1 LYLAKQT
8 PAVELLKKLTVL
20 EAGCTMAGFARP
32 IRKGHLRPEMN
43 PSGRKDSGAK
53 NGTVLKLLPSRR
65 SRLDDRR
72 KSWSVCSH
80 LSHPDRLL
88 DYYMGS
94 GSIMVLLG
102 KCFCHECYEMVLS
115 RRDLKE
121 FMASCQHMTDL
132 MFQENFIDPLIQI
145 NREVFRTKR
154 KLTGEDTTQW
164 TWIGCPHISKEG
176 QLESLY
182 TGCDPVFFYEGFV
195 TCNDCIEVV
204 PTASL
209 YLQTLLECEAMT
221 DDQLQDRVID
231 QLYPI
236 NRTTMEAVRHYK
248 R

>member
-1 LYLAKQT
+1 
-8 PAVELLKKLTVL
+8 VL
-20 EAGCTMAGFARP
+20 EAGYTMGVFADP
-32 IRKGHLRPEMN
+32 IRKVYLFSEKTL
-43 PSGRKDSGAK
+43 SGKKGSGAK
-53 NGTVLKLLPSRR
+53 NGTALRLLPSRR
-65 SRLDDRR
+65 SRLDDER

-80 LSHPDRLL
+80 LSHPESLL

-121 FMASCQHMTDL
+121 FMDSCQHMTDKR
-132 MFQENFIDPLIQI
+132 FQEDFIDLLFQI
-145 NREVFRTKR
+145 NRKVFRSKR
-154 KLTGEDTTQW
+154 TITGEYTNEW
-164 TWIGCPHISKEG
+164 TWTCCPHVSKEG

-182 TGCDPVFFYEGFV
+182 TGCNPIFFYEDFV
-195 TCNDCIEVV
+195 TCNDCSEVV

-236 NRTTMEAVRHYK
+236 NRGILEAVGHYK

>member
-1 LYLAKQT
+1 
-8 PAVELLKKLTVL
+8 
-20 EAGCTMAGFARP
+20 MAGFARP
-32 IRKGHLRPEMN
+32 IRKGHLRPETN
-43 PSGRKDSGAK
+43 PSGRKDTSAK

-65 SRLDDRR
+65 SRLDKRR
-72 KSWSVCSH
+72 KSCSICHICPILTVCWTITWVLVPSWSCSVNVFAM
-80 LSHPDRLL
+80 SATRWFYPEET
-88 DYYMGS
+88 S
-94 GSIMVLLG
+94 KS
-102 KCFCHECYEMVLS
+102 
-115 RRDLKE
+115 

-195 TCNDCIEVV
+195 SCNDFIEVV

-209 YLQTLLECEAMT
+209 FC
-221 DDQLQDRVID
+221 RPCCNV
-231 QLYPI
+231 
-236 NRTTMEAVRHYK
+236 K
-248 R
+248 S

>member
-1 LYLAKQT
+1 
-8 PAVELLKKLTVL
+8 VL
-20 EAGCTMAGFARP
+20 EAGYTMAGFARP
-32 IRKGHLRPEMN
+32 IRKGHLRPETN

-115 RRDLKE
+115 RRDLKD

-164 TWIGCPHISKEG
+164 TWIGCPHVSKEG

>member
-1 LYLAKQT
+1 V
-8 PAVELLKKLTVL
+8 P
-20 EAGCTMAGFARP
+20 EAGYMMADFVRP
-32 IRKGHLRPEMN
+32 IRKGQLRSETN
-43 PSGRKDSGAK
+43 LSGRKGSGAR
-53 NGTVLKLLPSRR
+53 NDTALRLLPSRR
-65 SRLDDRR
+65 SGLDDRR

-80 LSHPDRLL
+80 LSHPESLL

-94 GSIMVLLG
+94 GSIMILLG
-102 KCFCHECYEMVLS
+102 KCFCHDCYEMVLS

-164 TWIGCPHISKEG
+164 TWIGCPHVSKEG

-204 PTASL
+204 TTASL

-221 DDQLQDRVID
+221 DDQLQDRIID

>member
-1 LYLAKQT
+1 
-8 PAVELLKKLTVL
+8 
-20 EAGCTMAGFARP
+20 MRGFARP
-32 IRKGHLRPEMN
+32 IHKGHLRSETN
-43 PSGRKDSGAK
+43 PPDRKGSGAK
-53 NGTVLKLLPSRR
+53 KGTALRLLSSRR
-65 SRLDDRR
+65 FGLDDRR
-72 KSWSVCSH
+72 KSWSVCPH
-80 LSHPDRLL
+80 LSRPDELL
-88 DYYMGS
+88 NYYMAS

-121 FMASCQHMTDL
+121 FMDSCQHMTDKR
-132 MFQENFIDPLIQI
+132 FQEDFIDPLFQI
-145 NREVFRTKR
+145 NRKVFRTKR

-164 TWIGCPHISKEG
+164 TWIGCPHVSKEG

-182 TGCDPVFFYEGFV
+182 TSCSPVFFYEGFV
-195 TCNDCIEVV
+195 TCNDCSEVV

-221 DDQLQDRVID
+221 DDQLQDRVIG

-236 NRTTMEAVRHYK
+236 NRTTMGAVRHYK

>member
-1 LYLAKQT
+1 
-8 PAVELLKKLTVL
+8 
-20 EAGCTMAGFARP
+20 MRGFARP
-32 IRKGHLRPEMN
+32 IHKGHLRSETN
-43 PSGRKDSGAK
+43 PSDRKGSGAK
-53 NGTVLKLLPSRR
+53 NGTALRLLSSRR
-65 SRLDDRR
+65 FGLDDRR
-72 KSWSVCSH
+72 KSWSVCPH
-80 LSHPDRLL
+80 LSRPDELL
-88 DYYMGS
+88 NYYMAS

-121 FMASCQHMTDL
+121 FMDSCQHMTDKR
-132 MFQENFIDPLIQI
+132 FQEDFIDPLFQI
-145 NREVFRTKR
+145 NRKVFRTKR

-164 TWIGCPHISKEG
+164 TWIGCPHVSKEG

-182 TGCDPVFFYEGFV
+182 TSCSPVFFYEGFV
-195 TCNDCIEVV
+195 TCNDCSEVV

-221 DDQLQDRVID
+221 DDQLQERVID

-236 NRTTMEAVRHYK
+236 NTKVLEAVGHYI

>member
-1 LYLAKQT
+1 M
-8 PAVELLKKLTVL
+8 
-20 EAGCTMAGFARP
+20 MAGFVRP
-32 IRKGHLRPEMN
+32 ICKGQLRSETN
-43 PSGRKDSGAK
+43 PSGRKSSGAR
-53 NGTVLKLLPSRR
+53 NDTALRLLPSRR
-65 SRLDDRR
+65 SGLDDGR

-80 LSHPDRLL
+80 LCHPDSLL

-102 KCFCHECYEMVLS
+102 KCFCHDCYEMVLS

-121 FMASCQHMTDL
+121 FMDSCQHMTDWK
-132 MFQENFIDPLIQI
+132 FQGDFIDPLFQI
-145 NREVFRTKR
+145 NRKVFRTKR
-154 KLTGEDTTQW
+154 NPTGEDTTQW
-164 TWIGCPHISKEG
+164 TWTCCPHVSKEG

-182 TGCDPVFFYEGFV
+182 TGCKPVFFYEGFV
-195 TCNDCIEVV
+195 ACNDCIEAV

-236 NRTTMEAVRHYK
+236 NREIMEAVRHYK
-248 R
+248 I